1 MMKPVM
7 RPTGQD
13 AAFKGRVEE
22 LLGDRGTEAGN
33 QALRVKNLP
42 EALRSAKITE
52 VVSRIV
58 AGRIG
63 RDLDRI
69 QEEIGQIITTQTFVA
84 SYSVADLLIGENTVQ
99 SGAITVANIE
109 VSGFN
114 AGAFTIEFT
123 GWADN
128 LHRLNSMGVMQL
140 LVDGVEQ
147 SRVSVGIEVTG
158 VTSRFAIPVALGGVF
173 TGSGTSFMVELRA
186 WTRSPDDNTVGGGG
200 YFIRSGKLLIHGGV
214 N

>member
-1 MMKPVM
+1 MKPVM

-13 AAFKGRVEE
+13 AAFKARLDE
-22 LLGDRGTEAGN
+22 LLGDRGDKAGN
-33 QALRVKNLP
+33 QALRVKDLP
-42 EALRSAKITE
+42 AALRSAQITE

-84 SYSVADLLIGENTVQ
+84 AYSVADLLIAQDTVQ
-99 SGAITVANIE
+99 AGAITIASVDI
-109 VSGFN
+109 SGFN
-114 AGAFTIEFT
+114 AGAFTVEFT

-128 LHRLNSMGVMQL
+128 LHRVNSMGVLQM

-147 SRVSVGIEVTG
+147 SRVSVGVEATAVDT
-158 VTSRFAIPVALGGVF
+158 RFALPVALGGVF
-173 TGSGTSFMVELRA
+173 TGTATSFNVELRA
-186 WTRSPDDNTVGGGG
+186 WTRTPDSNTTGGGG
-200 YFIRSGKLLIHGGV
+200 YFIRSGKLLVHGGV